1 MYNFYQEKKLMR
13 DKIFIDSN
21 IFLYAFNDDDI
32 DKQKIA
38 TKIIMCKDNSYYI
51 SLQVINEVSNNM
63 LRKLKFTN
71 TEIKDFVNDSY
82 ERYSVTDIK
91 KETFLSACDIR
102 DKYNISYYDSL
113 ILSSAINSKCNILY
127 SEDMQHNQKI
137 ESLTIINPFE
147 K

>member
-1 MYNFYQEKKLMR
+1 MR

-21 IFLYAFNDDDI
+21 IFLYAFNNDDI
-32 DKQKIA
+32 DKQKVA
-38 TKIIMCKDNSYYI
+38 TKIIMSENSSYYI

-63 LRKLKFTN
+63 LRKLQFTN
-71 TEIKDFVNDSY
+71 TEIKDFINDSY
-82 ERYSVTDIK
+82 ERYRVYNITKD
-91 KETFLSACDIR
+91 TFLLACDIR

-113 ILSSAINSKCNILY
+113 ILSSAINSNCNILY

-137 ESLTIINPFE
+137 ENLTIINPFE

>member
-1 MYNFYQEKKLMR
+1 MK

-38 TKIIMCKDNSYYI
+38 TKTIMSENNSCYI

-71 TEIKDFVNDSY
+71 TEIKDFINDSY
-82 ERYSVTDIK
+82 KRYNIADIT
-91 KETFLSACDIR
+91 KETFLLACDVR

-137 ESLTIINPFE
+137 EDLTIINPF